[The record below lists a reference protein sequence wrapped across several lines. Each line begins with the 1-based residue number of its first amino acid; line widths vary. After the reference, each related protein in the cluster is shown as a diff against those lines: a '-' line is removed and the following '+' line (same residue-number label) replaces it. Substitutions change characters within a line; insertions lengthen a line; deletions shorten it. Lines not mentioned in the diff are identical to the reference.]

1 MREKKDKILQGE
13 IMKIL
18 KVEHIGVAVK
28 NNDAA
33 KKLFGDILGLHYTKS
48 ETVAEQKVNTTFF
61 EVGETHVELLEAT
74 SSDSTIAKYI
84 EKKGEGIQHI
94 AFLVENIEESLEEL
108 KAGGVQLI
116 DEKPRRGAGGA
127 KVAFLHPKST
137 FGVLIELCEKD
148 E

>member
-1 MREKKDKILQGE
+1 
-13 IMKIL
+13 MKIL

-61 EVGETHVELLEAT
+61 EVGDTHVELLEAT
-74 SSDSTIAKYI
+74 SPDSAVAKYI

-94 AFLVENIEESLEEL
+94 AFSVENIEESLEEL

>member
-1 MREKKDKILQGE
+1 
-13 IMKIL
+13 MKIL

-94 AFLVENIEESLEEL
+94 AFLVDNIEESLEEL

-116 DEKPRRGAGGA
+116 DEKPRLGAGGA

>member
-1 MREKKDKILQGE
+1 
-13 IMKIL
+13 MKIL

-74 SSDSTIAKYI
+74 SPDSTIAKYI

-94 AFLVENIEESLEEL
+94 AFLVDNIEESLEEL

-127 KVAFLHPKST
+127 KIAFLHPKST

>member
-1 MREKKDKILQGE
+1 
-13 IMKIL
+13 MKIL

-94 AFLVENIEESLEEL
+94 AFLVDNIEESLEEL

-116 DEKPRRGAGGA
+116 DEKPRLGAGGA

-137 FGVLIELCEKD
+137 FGVLIELCEK
-148 E
+148 

>member
-94 AFLVENIEESLEEL
+94 AFLVDNIEESLEEL

-116 DEKPRRGAGGA
+116 DEKPRLGAGGA

-137 FGVLIELCEKD
+137 FGVLIELCEK
-148 E
+148 

>member
-74 SSDSTIAKYI
+74 SPDSTIAKYI

-94 AFLVENIEESLEEL
+94 AFLVDNIEESLEEL

-127 KVAFLHPKST
+127 KIAFLHPKST
-137 FGVLIELCEKD
+137 FGVLIELCEK
-148 E
+148 

>member
-1 MREKKDKILQGE
+1 
-13 IMKIL
+13 MKIL

-61 EVGETHVELLEAT
+61 EVGDTHVELLEAT
-74 SSDSTIAKYI
+74 SPDSAVAKYI

-94 AFLVENIEESLEEL
+94 AFSVENIEESLEEL
-108 KAGGVQLI
+108 KAGGIQLI
-116 DEKPRRGAGGA
+116 DEEPRRGAGGA

-137 FGVLIELCEKD
+137 FGVLIELCEK
-148 E
+148 